1 VKADT
6 TYTTQKHVSS
16 TTDVSKQNAF
26 GWRGGMDGE
35 GGWEEENFVTFEN
48 ANSSVLSDYSENK
61 NIRSKFVPLASLD
74 VNTATGNGF
83 LHKKAIGLARTKDSL

>member
-1 VKADT
+1 
-6 TYTTQKHVSS
+6 
-16 TTDVSKQNAF
+16 
-26 GWRGGMDGE
+26 MDGE